1 MTAAVSR
8 ARNLQGFGGCL
19 DVLLEL
25 ALVELAGLLVELAG
39 LLVELAGCLLFDR
52 TRNTAAAEQEVAT
65 AVSQF
70 GFKQRTASLD
80 DSIGCLRG
88 GLVRRGRGSV
98 GTQQRETETETETE
112 TESAETGRRCCQ
124 ATRRTG

>member
-8 ARNLQGFGGCL
+8 ARSLQGFGGCL

-25 ALVELAGLLVELAG
+25 ALVG
-39 LLVELAGCLLFDR
+39 LAGCLLFDR
-52 TRNTAAAEQEVAT
+52 TRNTAAPEQNVAT

-70 GFKQRTASLD
+70 GFKQRTASLH

-98 GTQQRETETETETE
+98 GTQQRETETVTETE
-112 TESAETGRRCCQ
+112 TERAETGRRCCQ